1 MIKAVILDIDG
12 VLTNGKVTV
21 DSEGRESKAVDFK
34 DIDAVFEMKRRGIK
48 VGLVTGEATPI
59 TLFFKERFKPDFF
72 YNGCKDKPRALAEIM
87 AQTGYAGSEICY
99 VGDAKYDIPVMKLV
113 KYSACPANA
122 ISEVKALASIQLE
135 RNGGDGC
142 IWELME
148 RLNLRSTVGVSS
160 FACKSC
166 GALCTQPPVLDY
178 PGQPAGAQHLP
189 VPENAD
195 QDKPFDLSVF
205 QCVSCGLVQ
214 LNAAPVPYYREVIR
228 AAAVSAEMAAFRTE
242 QFAEFVQKHNLV
254 GKKVL
259 ECGCGAGE
267 FLPFMEQAG
276 AVVTGMEYGENNV
289 KKARAAGFQVERL
302 FFDTGAERLQSGP
315 FDAFYI
321 LNYLEHIPDLRACLA
336 GIRGNLAPGAVG
348 LIEVPN
354 FEMLLARGMF
364 MEFMRDHLYYFTVK
378 SLSLLLETN
387 GFEVLSAQSVF
398 HDYVLSLQV
407 RLRPPTGFSAF
418 AVAQQ
423 HLTGKLNALVEQYG
437 GCRTAFWGASH
448 QAFALLAFAGLH
460 DKIKCIIDSA
470 PFKQGC
476 LSPATHIP
484 IVAPDSLQP
493 SEFDLLI
500 VAAGGYS
507 EEVARLARE
516 RFGTMTV
523 IYILREHKLEPYQG

>member
-1 MIKAVILDIDG
+1 MIKAVLLDIDG
-12 VLTNGKVTV
+12 VLTNGKVTF
-21 DSEGRESKAVDFK
+21 DSEGRESKTVDFK

-59 TLFFKERFKPDFF
+59 TLFFRERFKPDFF
-72 YNGCKDKPRALAEIM
+72 YNGCKDKPKALAEIM
-87 AQTGYAGSEICY
+87 AQTGYSGAEICY
-99 VGDAKYDIPVMKLV
+99 AGDGKYDIPVMQLV
-113 KYSACPANA
+113 TYSACPANA
-122 ISEVKALASIQLE
+122 IPEVKALASIQLE

-148 RLNLRSTVGVSS
+148 RLNLGRTPGASG

-166 GALCTQPPVLDY
+166 GALCTQPPVLQY

-205 QCVSCGLVQ
+205 QCPACGLVQ
-214 LNAAPVPYYREVIR
+214 LNAVPVPYYREVVR
-228 AAAVSAEMAAFRTE
+228 AAAVSAEMAAFRTG
-242 QFAEFVQKHNLV
+242 QFADFVHQHGLA

-267 FLPFMEQAG
+267 FLPFMRQAG

-289 KKARAAGFQVERL
+289 KQARAAGFQVERL
-302 FFDTGAERLQSGP
+302 FFDTGAERLPSGP
-315 FDAFYI
+315 FAGFYI
-321 LNYLEHIPDLRACLA
+321 LNYLEHVPDLRAFLA

-348 LIEVPN
+348 LVEVPN
-354 FEMLLARGMF
+354 FDVLLARGTF
-364 MEFMRDHLYYFTVK
+364 AEFMRDHLYYFTAK
-378 SLSLLLETN
+378 SLSLLLETS
-387 GFEVLSAQSVF
+387 GFDVLSAQPVF

-407 RLRPPTGFSAF
+407 RLRPPTDFSAF
-418 AVAQQ
+418 AVARQN
-423 HLTGKLNALVEQYG
+423 LTGKLNALVAQYG
-437 GCRTAFWGASH
+437 GRRTAIWGASH

-460 DKIKCIIDSA
+460 DKLKCIVDSA

-493 SEFDLLI
+493 GDLDLLI
-500 VAAGGYS
+500 AAAGGYS
-507 EEVARLARE
+507 EEVARLARQ
-516 RFGTMTV
+516 RFGSTIV
-523 IYILREHKLEPYQG
+523 IYILRENGLELFKG